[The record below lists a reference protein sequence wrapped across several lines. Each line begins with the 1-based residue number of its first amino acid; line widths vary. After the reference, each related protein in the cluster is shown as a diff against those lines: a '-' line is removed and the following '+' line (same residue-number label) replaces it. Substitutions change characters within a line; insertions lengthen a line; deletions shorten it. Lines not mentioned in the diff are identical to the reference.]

1 MGRIPL
7 SSSQLRQSLL
17 WPGFHRGNSA
27 SLEGVPDTMNA
38 RFVDRLSLC
47 SAIGIGL
54 GLSTEYPVGIIG
66 ATGMPLACLI
76 PGTRKA
82 AFKSSLAYCLAGL
95 WPMVPGLDRYLGQS
109 VSPLIPVTLWV
120 LTSALLSAPWAIV
133 WTSDRHRT
141 LLMAIAARASLN
153 GSSSARDH
161 WLYFAA
167 HRGGLPFS
175 GNRLVRPH
183 GDRAAAR
190 DSSFDAFFRS
200 TTAQRRIACCHHRW
214 CWARHR
220 WTGGVSRQCG
230 VDSRMDGGEHLFW
243 RRVAAFPGFCRGSV
257 HPKQGGNLGASP
269 DFPGS
274 PCAPLVGCNR
284 GFLARVA

>member
-1 MGRIPL
+1 
-7 SSSQLRQSLL
+7 
-17 WPGFHRGNSA
+17 
-27 SLEGVPDTMNA
+27 
-38 RFVDRLSLC
+38 
-47 SAIGIGL
+47 
-54 GLSTEYPVGIIG
+54 VGII
-66 ATGMPLACLI
+66 AAAGMPLVCFI
-76 PGTRKA
+76 PGTGKA
-82 AFKSSLAYCLAGL
+82 AFRSSLAYYLAGL

-109 VSPLIPVTLWV
+109 VSPFIPVTLWA

-133 WTSDRHRT
+133 WTSDRHVHYLWRLPLA
-141 LLMAIAARASLN
+141 LLAT

-200 TTAQRRIACCHHRW
+200 TTAQRRIASCHHRW

-220 WTGGVSRQCG
+220 WPGGVSRQCG
-230 VDSRMDGGEHLFW
+230 VDSRMDGSGHLFW
-243 RRVAAFPGFCRGSV
+243 RCVAAFPGLCRGAV

-269 DFPGS
+269 HFPGS
-274 PCAPLVGCNR
+274 RCAPLVGCNS